1 MNTTPTTIRGG
12 QQLLLLY
19 SYSLEIPI
27 NMNIS
32 KTYPLVGLRI
42 TTCVRTLITTKEVKE
57 NEYQHNTNHY

>member
-32 KTYPLVGLRI
+32 KADPLVGLTI
-42 TTCVRTLITTKEVKE
+42 TTCVRTLTTTKEVKE
-57 NEYQHNTNHY
+57 NKYKHNNNHY